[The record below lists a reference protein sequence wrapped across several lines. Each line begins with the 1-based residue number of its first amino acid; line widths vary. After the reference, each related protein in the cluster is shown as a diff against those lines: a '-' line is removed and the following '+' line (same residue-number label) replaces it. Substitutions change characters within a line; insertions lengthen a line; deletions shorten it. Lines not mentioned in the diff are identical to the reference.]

1 MTRRSTATWRNWGR
15 TQSVTPQRV
24 ERPSTAGEVAA
35 LVRLARRHGWTVKA
49 VGSGHSFTGIAVAP
63 DLQLDLS
70 RMRGLLG
77 VDADQRRATLAAG
90 TRLSEIPALLAP
102 YGLSMTNLGDIDA
115 QTISGAISTG
125 THGTGVRFGN
135 LSGQVCGLD
144 LVSAAGELI
153 TVNARQNPELLDAV
167 RVGLGALGVLTAV
180 TLQCVPRF
188 ALRAEEGKEAVSGLL
203 PDLRERFSEPDHFE
217 FYWLPHTDVGLT
229 KENTRLPGSVDLDPL
244 PAWRR
249 FIEDEVMTNGAFQVL
264 QSVGHRAPRAIPSL
278 NGLAGRLAG
287 VRTFTDES
295 HAVFTSHRRVRFREM
310 EYAVPLD
317 DLATVL
323 GRVRDVIDSTGFR
336 IPFPLEVRAT
346 GPDDAWLGM
355 SQGRVSGYVSVHQ
368 YLRNEY
374 RNFFDAVE
382 DVFLAHQGRPHWGK
396 LHSQDAASLAPRYP
410 RFADFLAV
418 RDRLDPDR
426 VFTNP
431 HLDRIL
437 GP

>member
-1 MTRRSTATWRNWGR
+1 M
-15 TQSVTPQRV
+15 TPQRV

-35 LVRLARRHGWTVKA
+35 LVRMARRHGWTVKT
-49 VGSGHSFTGIAVAP
+49 VGSGHSFSGLAVAP

-77 VDADQRRATLAAG
+77 VDADQRTATLAAG
-90 TRLSEIPALLAP
+90 TRVSEIPALLAP
-102 YGLSMTNLGDIDA
+102 HGLSMTNLGDIDA

-125 THGTGVRFGN
+125 THGTGVRFGS

-144 LVSAAGELI
+144 LVVGDGELI
-153 TVNARQNPELLDAV
+153 TVNARQNPELLNAA
-167 RVGLGALGVLTAV
+167 RVGLGALGVLTGV
-180 TLQCVPRF
+180 TLQCVPRL
-188 ALRAEEGKEAVSGLL
+188 ALRAEEGKEALSALL
-203 PDLRERFSEPDHFE
+203 PDLRERLSTPDHFE
-217 FYWLPHTDVGLT
+217 FYWLPHTDVALT
-229 KENTRLPGSVDLDPL
+229 KENTRLPGGVDLHPL
-244 PAWRR
+244 PTWQC
-249 FIEDEVMTNGAFQVL
+249 FVEDEVMTNGAFQVL
-264 QSVGHRAPRAIPSL
+264 QTIGHRAPQAIPAL
-278 NGLAGRLAG
+278 NRLAGRLAG
-287 VRTFTDES
+287 VRTYTDES

-323 GRVRDVIDSTGFR
+323 ERVRDVIDAAGFR
-336 IPFPLEVRAT
+336 VPFPLEVRAT

-355 SQGRVSGYVSVHQ
+355 SHGRVSGYVSVHQ

-374 RNFFDAVE
+374 REYFAAVE
-382 DVFLAHQGRPHWGK
+382 EVFLAHQGRPHWGK
-396 LHSQDAASLAPRYP
+396 LHTQDAASLAPRYP

-426 VFTNP
+426 IFTNP

-437 GP
+437 GSTR